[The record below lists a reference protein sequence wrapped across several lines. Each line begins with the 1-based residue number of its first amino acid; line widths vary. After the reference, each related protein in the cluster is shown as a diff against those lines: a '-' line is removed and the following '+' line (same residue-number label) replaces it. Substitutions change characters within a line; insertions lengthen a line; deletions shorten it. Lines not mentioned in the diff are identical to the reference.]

1 MNLPF
6 LCLLLSAI
14 SVFSTQARER
24 DLILETQSE
33 ECRAWVD
40 SVYDALSERDRV
52 AQLLCPK
59 VNPAGGEASRAAIK
73 KYVGTCHVG
82 GLLFSE
88 GSAKEYAEMT
98 NYAQSL
104 ARVPVLM
111 TFDGEWGLAMR
122 IKTAPRFPHN
132 MALGAIQDE
141 NLLYDYG
148 REMARECRLMGVH
161 VNFAPDADVNSNPA
175 NPVIGFRSF
184 GEDPERVGAL
194 ASAYARGLE
203 DGGVQAVAKHFPGH
217 GDTDVDSH
225 KGLPTVA
232 HSAERFDSIDLV
244 PFRQFI
250 KDGGSGIMVGHLDV
264 PVFDPS
270 GAPASLSHKITTGL
284 LKDKMR
290 FRGLVYTDALEMKG
304 ARVEGKNTCVAAIE
318 AGAEML
324 LSGRNPA
331 ADIDAI
337 LAAVKAGKIKP
348 AAIEAACRKVLA
360 YKYVLIGPKAA
371 RIDLNRLSARI
382 ASPEAEAVI
391 SRLADASATALRNN
405 GNILPLGDIATRKIA
420 VVNIGSGTA
429 TAEFTAMCRKYAAVD
444 IFDASAGIPSRIKD
458 YDVVIAAVFTDSQAS
473 RQALARLDGCRA
485 LVDVFFINPYKMAK
499 FRASLP
505 RAAAIVTVYD
515 DLAATGRAA
524 AKAIFG
530 GIKTDGRLPVAL
542 RGIAPMGAGIDLP
555 KTRLGYSTPA
565 AQGMRPS
572 LTDSI
577 DAIVGRAMA
586 AGAFPGAQVLVA
598 RGGDIVVDR
607 NYGHTTKGGPKVD
620 GSTVYDLASVSK
632 AIGTLPGVMKA
643 YDLGL
648 FSLDAPASRIIPGLR
663 VEGKADI
670 TPRQLLHHETG
681 MPPSLDMYDL
691 LFDPA
696 SYTGKLT
703 TRRRDKAHT
712 IKIQNRL
719 WGNTAARL
727 RPDLVSAT
735 KKPGFDIEAAAHRY
749 VGAATLDTI
758 MGRIYN
764 APLRSTR
771 NYLYSCLN
779 FCLLMDMEQRLT
791 GRPHDRWVADSIWT
805 PAEATG
811 LCYRPLSRHA
821 PSKIAPTERD
831 TYLRRQTVHG
841 HVHDELAAFSG
852 GVQGNAGVFGSA
864 TDIARICQM
873 WLNGGEYAGRRILS
887 PETTRLFTT
896 EKSPTCR
903 RGLGFDKPD
912 ADPDNSP
919 TCDEADLSAYG
930 HLGFTGT
937 VFWVDP
943 ANDLIF
949 VFLTNRVNPTR
960 DNAAFSR
967 ANVRPELFRQVYL
980 SLQ

>member
-6 LCLLLSAI
+6 LCLLLSALT
-14 SVFSTQARER
+14 VFSSEARQR
-24 DLILETQSE
+24 NLLQETQSD

-40 SVYDALSERDRV
+40 SVYNSLSERDRV

-59 VNPAGGEASRAAIK
+59 VNPAGGAASKAAIK
-73 KYVGTCHVG
+73 NYVGTCHVG
-82 GLLFSE
+82 GLLFSG
-88 GSAKEYAEMT
+88 GSAKEYAELT

-122 IKTAPRFPHN
+122 ISTAPRFPHN
-132 MALGAIQDE
+132 MGLGAIQDE
-141 NLLYDYG
+141 SLLYGYG
-148 REMARECRLMGVH
+148 REMARQCRLMGVH

-175 NPVIGFRSF
+175 NPVIGYRSF
-184 GEDPERVGAL
+184 GEDPGRVGAL
-194 ASAYARGLE
+194 AAAYARGLE
-203 DGGVQAVAKHFPGH
+203 DGGVMAVAKHFPGH
-217 GDTDVDSH
+217 GDTGTDSH
-225 KGLPTVA
+225 KALPTVA
-232 HSAERFDSIDLV
+232 HSRERFDSIDLV
-244 PFRQFI
+244 PFRRYI

-264 PVFDPS
+264 PAFDPS
-270 GAPASLSHKITTGL
+270 GRPASLSHKITTGL
-284 LKDKMR
+284 LKDRMG
-290 FRGLVYTDALEMKG
+290 FRGLVFTDALEMKG
-304 ARVEGKNTCVAAIE
+304 ARVEGENTCVAAIA

-324 LSGRNPA
+324 LSGRSPA

-348 AAIEAACRKVLA
+348 AAIEDACRKVLA
-360 YKYVLIGPKAA
+360 CKYALIGPKAA

-382 ASPEAEAVI
+382 ASPEAEATI
-391 SRLADASATALRNN
+391 SRLADASATALRND
-405 GNILPLGDIATRKIA
+405 GSILPLRDIASRKIA
-420 VVNIGSGTA
+420 IVNIGAGKA
-429 TAEFTAMCRKYAAVD
+429 APDFTSMCRKYAAADV
-444 IFDASAGIPSRIKD
+444 FDAAAGIPARIKD
-458 YDVVIAAVFTDSQAS
+458 YDVVLAAVYTDTQAS
-473 RQALARLDGCRA
+473 RQALARLDGCRN

-505 RAAAIVTVYD
+505 HAKAIVTVYD
-515 DLAATGRAA
+515 DIAATGRAA

-530 GIKTDGRLPVAL
+530 GIAVDGRLPVNL
-542 RGIAPMGAGIDLP
+542 RGIAPMGAGIALP
-555 KTRLGYSTPA
+555 KTRLGYSSPA
-565 AQGMRPS
+565 AEGMRPS

-577 DAIVGRAMA
+577 DAIVSRAMA
-586 AGAFPGAQVLVA
+586 DGAFPGAQVLVA
-598 RGGDIVVDR
+598 RGGNIVVDR
-607 NYGHTTKGGPKVD
+607 NYGHTTKGGPRVD
-620 GSTVYDLASVSK
+620 GTTVYDLASVSK

-643 YDLGL
+643 YDLGM
-648 FSLDAPASRIIPGLR
+648 FDLDAPASRIIPGLR
-663 VEGKADI
+663 TEGKAGI

-681 MPPSLDMYDL
+681 IPPSLDMYDL

-696 SYTGKLT
+696 SYQGSLT
-703 TRRRDKAHT
+703 SRRRDKAHA

-719 WGNTAARL
+719 WGNTSARL
-727 RPDLVSAT
+727 RADLVSTSKKNGFAT
-735 KKPGFDIEAAAHRY
+735 EAARHRF
-749 VGAATLDTI
+749 VGPATLDTI
-758 MGRIYN
+758 MARIYN
-764 APLRSTR
+764 APLRPSR
-771 NYLYSCLN
+771 DYLYSCLN

-791 GRPHDRWVADSIWT
+791 GQSHDRWVTDSIWV
-805 PAEATG
+805 PAEAMG
-811 LCYRPLSRHA
+811 LCYRPLGHHA
-821 PSKIAPTERD
+821 PDKIAPTEHD
-831 TYLRRQTVHG
+831 TYLRRQIVHG

-852 GVQGNAGVFGSA
+852 GIQGNAGVFGSA

-873 WLNGGEYAGRRILS
+873 WLNGGQYAGRRILS
-887 PETTRLFTT
+887 EETVRLFTT

-919 TCDEADLSAYG
+919 TCAEADPSAYG